1 MFICIV
7 SFGAAHGLIF
17 LPVLLSY
24 IGKYAENKY
33 LDLSIDFIRC
43 FSGPRPNRAR
53 RSRAESIQLQK
64 QLSLN
69 ATA

>member
-24 IGKYAENKY
+24 IGKKNS
-33 LDLSIDFIRC
+33 SI
-43 FSGPRPNRAR
+43 N
-53 RSRAESIQLQK
+53 
-64 QLSLN
+64 
-69 ATA
+69 